1 MVKAEQPADRPSS
14 RSQARRARELL
25 SRAAAGARLESLE
38 GRRLLSAGESN
49 FDPLNTAVHGFMFDY
64 HNGVVAQADGKILV
78 AGYVGTSGVGT
89 GTDIAVVRYTAAGA
103 LDASYGNLGVA

>member
-1 MVKAEQPADRPSS
+1 MVTAERPAGRCSS
-14 RSQARRARELL
+14 GSHRRRACKLA
-25 SRAAAGARLESLE
+25 SRAAAGAATRAPISAADGAAVGARLEALE

-49 FDPLNTAVHGFMFDY
+49 FDPLSTAVRGFMFDY

-89 GTDIAVVRYTAAGA
+89 GTDIA
-103 LDASYGNLGVA
+103 